1 MKIKGLKLT
10 SLCILLC
17 CVFTVKAQLNENFN
31 DGDYTANPA
40 WNTSAVSPGGDWIIN
55 TSQQLQS
62 NDTVANSSF
71 YISTINTLATS
82 VQWEFYSQITFNP
95 SSANYID
102 VYLIAS
108 ASDITA
114 TGTTG
119 FFVRIGNT
127 TDEISLYRKDAG
139 GVITK
144 IIDGAD
150 GILNTSSNTMKIKV
164 VRDAANNWTLF
175 RDLSGTGNSY
185 SSEGSVTDAN
195 YVTSAFFGIL
205 IKQSTKASFAQRH
218 FFDDIVIS
226 NYVPDITPPA
236 LVSASAISSTAV
248 DVLFNETVDAT
259 TAQTVTNY
267 SASNGLGNPVS
278 AIRDASNTSLVH
290 LSFSTTI
297 PNGVN
302 CTLTVNGVQDIAGNA
317 ISNGTASFSFYT
329 PQQYDVVIDELIADP
344 APQVGLP
351 NAEWIELKNTSGF
364 PINLSGWKIGDAS
377 GIIGPLPNY
386 ILKPDSFVIVCT
398 GSAVPALSVFGKTI
412 SVTSFPS
419 LDNTGET
426 LSLLSGDGTVI
437 HAVAYSDSW
446 YQNPI
451 KKDGGWTLEMI
462 DTKNPCTGSGNWKE
476 SNDASGGT
484 PGRKNSVDGNNKD
497 ATAPGVLRAY
507 ASNATTIVL
516 LFDEPLNNAKAA
528 VTTSYSISDG
538 IGTPVS
544 ALPVAPLFDRVILSL
559 NTSLQT
565 NKVYTI
571 TVSGVTDCGNNTI
584 GTKNNTRVGLAS
596 ASDSLDAV
604 VNEILFNPKSGG
616 YDYVELYNRSNKI
629 LDFNQLYLANRN
641 SAAQIANLKQIST
654 ETLLFFPG
662 DYIVITE
669 STDWV
674 KNNYLVKNP
683 ENFIELS
690 SLPSYNDDSSNVVIY
705 NINGKI
711 VDEFAYSDKWHFAL
725 INNTEGVALERIDY
739 NGKTQTK
746 ENWHSAATI
755 AGYGTPTYQN
765 SQFRIDQ
772 QVQGEI
778 KLTPDVFSPDNDGF
792 DDFLTINYQFPERG
806 YVANI
811 TIFDASGRPI
821 RVLQKNALCTTSGY
835 FRWDGLNDKLQKVPV
850 GIYVVY
856 TEIFNL
862 QGKAKKF
869 KNTTVVARKF

>member
-1 MKIKGLKLT
+1 MTRQFTRLT
-10 SLCILLC
+10 SLCFLLC
-17 CVFTVKAQLNENFN
+17 IGLLAKAQLNENFS

-40 WNTSAVSPGGDWIIN
+40 WATSAAGDWIVN
-55 TSQQLQS
+55 GSQQLQS
-62 NDTVANSSF
+62 NNLVASSTF
-71 YISTINTLATS
+71 YISTPSTLATTA
-82 VQWEFYSQITFNP
+82 QWEFYSQITFNP
-95 SSANYID
+95 SSTNYID
-102 VYLIAS
+102 VYLTAS
-108 ASDITA
+108 ASDISQTA
-114 TGTTG
+114 TTG
-119 FFVRIGNT
+119 YFVRIGNT
-127 TDEISLYRKDAG
+127 VDEISLYRKDAS

-150 GILNTSSNTMKIKV
+150 GILNTSSNSMKIKI

-185 SSEGSVTDAN
+185 SSEGSAVDAT
-195 YVTSAFFGIL
+195 YTTSSFFGIL
-205 IKQSTKASFAQRH
+205 IKQSTASFFQRH

-226 NYVPDITPPA
+226 NYVPDVTPPS
-236 LVSASAISSTAV
+236 LVSATAATSTAV

-259 TAQTVTNY
+259 TAQTTTNY
-267 SASNGLGNPVS
+267 SASNGLNNPVS
-278 AIRDASNTSLVH
+278 AVRDGINTSLVH
-290 LSFSTTI
+290 LTFGTAI

-317 ISNGTASFSFYT
+317 ISNGTATFSFYT
-329 PQQYDVVIDELIADP
+329 PKRYDVVIDELIADP
-344 APQVGLP
+344 TPQVGLP

-364 PINLSGWKIGDAS
+364 PINLQGWKIGDAS
-377 GIIGPLPNY
+377 GISGPIPGFV
-386 ILKPDSFVIVCT
+386 LKPDSFVIVCT
-398 GSAVPALSVFGKTI
+398 GSAVPLLSPFGKTI

-426 LSLLSGDGTVI
+426 LSLISNDGTVI
-437 HAVAYSDSW
+437 HAVAYSLNW
-446 YQNPI
+446 YQNPV
-451 KKDGGWTLEMI
+451 KVDGGWTLEMM
-462 DTKNPCTGSGNWKE
+462 DTKNPCAGSSNWKE
-476 SNDASGGT
+476 SNDTSGGT
-484 PGRKNSVDGNNKD
+484 PGRKNSIDGNNKD
-497 ATAPGVLRAY
+497 AATPGIVRAY
-507 ASNATTIVL
+507 ASDASTLVL
-516 LFDEPLNNAKAA
+516 LFDEPLDSIKAA
-528 VTTSYSISDG
+528 IKTNYSVSDG
-538 IGTPVS
+538 IGNPVN
-544 ALPVAPLFDRVILSL
+544 AVPVGPLFDRVILSL
-559 NTSLQT
+559 SASLQA

-571 TVSGVTDCGNNTI
+571 TVTGVTDCGGNAI

-629 LDFNQLYLANRN
+629 LDFKQLYLGNRN
-641 SAAQIANLKQIST
+641 SSAQIANLKQLSA

-662 DYIVITE
+662 DYMAVTE
-669 STDWV
+669 NKEWV
-674 KNNYLVKNP
+674 KNNYLAKNP
-683 ENFIELS
+683 DNFIELAS
-690 SLPSYNDDSSNVVIY
+690 MPSYNDDTSNIVLY

-725 INNTEGVALERIDY
+725 IDNTEGVSLERIDY

-746 ENWHSAATI
+746 ENWHSAATS

-778 KLTPDVFSPDNDGF
+778 KLTPEVFSPDNDGF

-811 TIFDASGRPI
+811 TIFDASGRPV
-821 RVLQKNALCTTSGY
+821 RVLQKNALCSTSDY
-835 FRWDGLNDKLQKVPV
+835 FRWDGLNDKQQKVAV
-850 GIYVVY
+850 GAYVVY

-862 QGKAKKF
+862 QGKTKKF
-869 KNTTVVARKF
+869 KNTVVVARRF